1 MNEKRSIYN
10 LVFGLLFILV
20 IIPVIQ
26 QVTGFSKVTALKGHF
41 TEVKKPSFIFDNFW
55 NGIYQDSLN
64 KYVEENIGFRPNL
77 IRIHNTVNYYAY
89 KKINTGKVIIGKE
102 NYAFEQVYIDATLG
116 QDYVGIEKIKE
127 KTRKA
132 AFIQQYFQKK
142 GIEFIYLFAPGKGT
156 YFREYIPEVFKLDSI
171 TTTNYKKYIEEFEN
185 HNISYIDFNE
195 WFLKMKDTTAYPLFP
210 QYGIHWSRYGMILA
224 FDSLVQYLEY
234 HTGNDLANL
243 NWDSVEV
250 SDQLR
255 GTDYDLGKAL
265 NLLWNLPTFSMGY
278 PKLYWE
284 KRFDKVKPD
293 MVSISDSFFW
303 NWYAQGLTDSVFNK
317 TDFLYYFRKYYSSEF
332 EGVGDFESLQL
343 IPFLEDHDVII
354 IMYTDGNLKNYAYKF
369 IDRVYDHLSNENS
382 KTINFHFIDNE
393 NVSYDCLTG
402 VYSIWKDI
410 QQNRVFLQC
419 NKFPI
424 KIKPDAS
431 YKISYKAK
439 GHNAMRIEINAINDK
454 AAFSSTRI
462 GRHIHGFLKQAVK

>member
-1 MNEKRSIYN
+1 
-10 LVFGLLFILV
+10 
-20 IIPVIQ
+20 
-26 QVTGFSKVTALKGHF
+26 
-41 TEVKKPSFIFDNFW
+41 
-55 NGIYQDSLN
+55 
-64 KYVEENIGFRPNL
+64 
-77 IRIHNTVNYYAY
+77 
-89 KKINTGKVIIGKE
+89 
-102 NYAFEQVYIDATLG
+102 
-116 QDYVGIEKIKE
+116 
-127 KTRKA
+127 
-132 AFIQQYFQKK
+132 
-142 GIEFIYLFAPGKGT
+142 
-156 YFREYIPEVFKLDSI
+156 
-171 TTTNYKKYIEEFEN
+171 
-185 HNISYIDFNE
+185 
-195 WFLKMKDTTAYPLFP
+195 
-210 QYGIHWSRYGMILA
+210 
-224 FDSLVQYLEY
+224 
-234 HTGNDLANL
+234 
-243 NWDSVEV
+243 
-250 SDQLR
+250 
-255 GTDYDLGKAL
+255 
-265 NLLWNLPTFSMGY
+265 MGY

-462 GRHIHGFLKQAVK
+462 NNDHWETYSWFFKTGSEVENAILSFSMNVENEITSSVCLKDISIKRLF